1 MAPPCGPFVQLVPV
15 SGGFVNG
22 ATCGTILVVL
32 CGAMSSRLDGS
43 TLMARR
49 IKIAGISVPR
59 KPRKAQLKIRLPE
72 RIRLNLEIEARRA
85 GRSLNAE
92 VVWRLSE
99 SIAGNKDPYSL
110 AAEAIL
116 NGLDERVVTIIEDM
130 ILRANAKRD
139 SK

>member
-1 MAPPCGPFVQLVPV
+1 
-15 SGGFVNG
+15 
-22 ATCGTILVVL
+22 
-32 CGAMSSRLDGS
+32 
-43 TLMARR
+43 MARR

-59 KPRKAQLKIRLPE
+59 KSRKAQLKIRLPE

-130 ILRANAKRD
+130 ILRANAKGD